1 MARRGAN
8 KKGSKYTNA
17 TRLKNRMR
25 KLNKHLKN
33 NPNDGVA
40 IKALNI
46 K

>member
-8 KKGSKYTNA
+8 KRGSKYTNT
-17 TRLKNRMR
+17 TRLRNRMR

-33 NPNDGVA
+33 NPNDGDA
-40 IKALNI
+40 IKALSI